1 MRRLSRAL
9 AALSLCL
16 TGTLAYADTDT
27 PVNNP
32 IGWIMPT
39 GGTSSSSL
47 QNLFNE
53 RRLTLYDF
61 GVTPSSTV
69 AAQTAALNT
78 AIAACNAGT
87 LSALVI
93 PTGLWQLNAEP
104 NALLPTGSSSCVFFG
119 DGIGATLL
127 RFPASAAT
135 SLHTF
140 WKLGNDATR
149 AVNVTISDMTLQLS
163 NSPTADAGCALNV
176 ESANDFRFQ
185 NIRIL
190 GSTCPLQLDTAAEAG
205 GTPTRGVFQNIT
217 GDINNGLNETCNVL
231 IYGGSSISFNW
242 WNFTGAGASNVN
254 AAGSLECLTPAS
266 GHQIDTL
273 RHSGFGMQSFTSV
286 VAADGK
292 PYGAKIDSTSG
303 NVYNVSYDSLSYF
316 DHTTTGG
323 VLYTASVGGTGL
335 IRNHIWTGTRHTPDT
350 GSALIIDVNSGQ
362 LVRSVRFLG
371 SRFFVRAAAIP
382 IQVKLAHDGGATDY
396 QNDTLEGVDVEDIG
410 TSVVK
415 EAAFEFEA
423 DGWSVPTYAIG
434 SATRATSG
442 FSEVLK
448 VTNASLVDLSFGCG
462 AIAPDITTF
471 SAEPTYSPLYSLT
484 RRICHPVLFTSLA
497 GGMTLGNPTG
507 GDKGA
512 GTFNATT
519 LYEAGTAIASKYAPI
534 ASPTF
539 TGTVTLPD
547 GSMAA
552 SSTFT
557 FGNLIAVSNHNMTGA
572 ANIVANN
579 ANGYELIGGAVT
591 ATAPALSPNKSDLK
605 AGIGADA
612 AGDVSIITD
621 NATVATELARF
632 TGTGMTLNA
641 ALTYGGVTLSNAVT
655 GTGNMVLSA
664 SPIFTGTPKSPNF
677 AGGSSVSQAMVIET
691 TTGVGSSDSMAFKT
705 GAQSTFLS
713 ADTNGLISLPKIAS
727 DTAHTDASVC
737 EDTTTHALYSGS
749 GTLGI
754 CLGTSSARYK
764 RDINPLDEGLVQVL
778 SLDTKR
784 FFYKPGHGDNGAR
797 EQFGFLAEDVFKVMP
812 KLVGLDKTGKP
823 NSVDLLGMVPVMVRA
838 IQQQQDEIRWMWLAL
853 FSLGFGFAL
862 VLFRCRRSANDN
874 ELVRKAA

>member
-1 MRRLSRAL
+1 MKRFLL
-9 AALSLCL
+9 ATAVIFGSSLL
-16 TGTLAYADTDT
+16 VYAGINSPISN
-27 PVNNP
+27 PVNWL
-32 IGWIMPT
+32 IPT
-39 GGTSSSSL
+39 GGIAGSSL
-47 QNLFNE
+47 QNLFAE
-53 RRLTLYDF
+53 RHLTLYDF
-61 GVTPSSTV
+61 GASPSSTPTV
-69 AAQTAALNT
+69 QVAALNT

-87 LSALVI
+87 ISSLVI

-104 NALLPTGSSSCVFFG
+104 NALLPTGSSSCVFSG

-190 GSTCPLQLDTAAEAG
+190 GSTCPLQLDAAAEAG
-205 GTPTRGVFQNIT
+205 GTPTRGVFQNVT
-217 GDINNGLNETCNVL
+217 GDINNGLNETCNIL
-231 IYGGSSISFNW
+231 DYGGSSISYNW
-242 WNFTGAGASNVN
+242 WNFTGSGASNMN
-254 AAGSLECLTPAS
+254 ATGSLECLTPAP
-266 GHQIDTL
+266 GHQIDTR

-316 DHTTTGG
+316 DHTTTSS

-350 GSALIIDVNSGQ
+350 GAALIADVNSGQ

-371 SRFFVRAAAIP
+371 SRFFVRAAVIP
-382 IQVKLAHDGGATDY
+382 VQVKLAHDGGATDY
-396 QNDTLEGVDVEDIG
+396 QDDSLEGVDVEDIG
-410 TSVVK
+410 TSIVK

-423 DGWSVPTYAIG
+423 DGWSVPTYSIG

-442 FSEVLK
+442 FGEALK
-448 VTNASLVDLSFGCG
+448 VTNASLVDLTFGCG

-539 TGTVTLPD
+539 TGTVTMP
-547 GSMAA
+547 GNTSFT
-552 SSTFT
+552 SSSET
-557 FGNLIAVSNHNMTGA
+557 FGQA
-572 ANIVANN
+572 
-579 ANGYELIGGAVT
+579 
-591 ATAPALSPNKSDLK
+591 
-605 AGIGADA
+605 
-612 AGDVSIITD
+612 
-621 NATVATELARF
+621 F
-632 TGTGMTLNA
+632 
-641 ALTYGGVTLSNAVT
+641 TYGGVTLSNNVT

-713 ADTNGLISLPKIAS
+713 ADTNGLITLPKIAS

-754 CLGTSSARYK
+754 CLGTSSARFKMRIREELY
-764 RDINPLDEGLVQVL
+764 GLAQIMML
-778 SLDTKR
+778 KPKS
-784 FFYKPGHGDNGAR
+784 FFYKKGYGDNGAR
-797 EQFGFLAEDVFKVMP
+797 EQFGFLAEDVIKVMP
-812 KLVGLDKTGKP
+812 TLVGLDKSGKP
-823 NSVDLLGMVPVMVRA
+823 NSVDLLGMVP
-838 IQQQQDEIRWMWLAL
+838 
-853 FSLGFGFAL
+853 AL
-862 VLFRCRRSANDN
+862 VKANQQLNIKVDSLTKRLAVV
-874 ELVRKAA
+874 EGRHH